1 MNQKASVSALALLFM
16 AGPVYAGNL
25 CKANSFTKS
34 QAVQGKR
41 DYNSSCGLC
50 HQYNLKGRVP
60 GNYRNE
66 TPDIRILDTNYTK
79 TIDGNGG
86 VVPPLIGAKFF
97 GKWKDQ
103 KEFQARISSA
113 IGAFPPKRYI
123 KVESDQ
129 RVAAY
134 ILYENCGELNRSSH
148 QPHDARS
155 GSRNS
160 SSVVATILPRP
171 GSLR

>member
-1 MNQKASVSALALLFM
+1 MNQKAGVGAFALFLVV
-16 AGPVYAGNL
+16 GPVYAGNL
-25 CKANSFTKS
+25 CKANSFTRS

-41 DYNSSCGLC
+41 EYGSSCGLC

-66 TPDIRILDTNYTK
+66 TPDIRILDANYTK

-86 VVPPLIGAKFF
+86 VVPPLIGEKFF
-97 GKWKDQ
+97 RKWKDQ
-103 KEFQARISSA
+103 KAFQARISSA
-113 IGAFPPKRYI
+113 IGAFPPKSYI

-129 RVAAY
+129 RIAAY
-134 ILYENCGELNRSSH
+134 ILYENCGELKRSDH

-155 GSRNS
+155 ESR
-160 SSVVATILPRP
+160 AH
-171 GSLR
+171 